1 MYRLRDTLLTTAPDV
16 LNIGWKTYIDHVE
29 VGIKCYNH
37 AQEQLAGPLPPDDKP
52 ENWMVALHE
61 SLLSN
66 TLQSLL
72 LDSKLGM
79 QYVAATAEHSAKGIL
94 VSTETGERVEIAFQ
108 DGAAV
113 LADCLEDRIQTTM
126 RVSSLTDGNTTFKDC
141 RIEISWKPTLVG
153 NELRLDR
160 LDKLRV
166 LPIDFDA
173 SKDKLKMRELSA
185 FRVLERALGNTVVK
199 SRTIQLPIADWLN
212 SVGQDKTLRT
222 QNGWLVIECGM

>member
-1 MYRLRDTLLTTAPDV
+1 
-16 LNIGWKTYIDHVE
+16 
-29 VGIKCYNH
+29 
-37 AQEQLAGPLPPDDKP
+37 
-52 ENWMVALHE
+52 
-61 SLLSN
+61 
-66 TLQSLL
+66 
-72 LDSKLGM
+72 
-79 QYVAATAEHSAKGIL
+79 
-94 VSTETGERVEIAFQ
+94 
-108 DGAAV
+108 
-113 LADCLEDRIQTTM
+113 M